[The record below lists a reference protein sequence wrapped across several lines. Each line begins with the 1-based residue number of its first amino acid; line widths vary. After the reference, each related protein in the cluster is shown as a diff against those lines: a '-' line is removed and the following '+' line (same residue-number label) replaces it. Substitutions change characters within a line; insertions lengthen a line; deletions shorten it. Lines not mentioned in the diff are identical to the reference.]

1 MKKAER
7 EEMLRLKLAQMKK
20 YEEALYEQG
29 ASYIG
34 GVDEVGRGPLAG
46 PVVAACV
53 ILPKDFDVIGVDDS
67 KKLTPKKRE
76 QLAPLI
82 KEKAIAYGLG
92 MADEKV
98 IDDINILE
106 ATKGAM
112 RTAVEKAV
120 KMLEERTGAGLD
132 HVLFDAVTIDDL
144 GIDQTAIVKGD
155 GKSVSIAAASI
166 FAKVTRDAMMV
177 KYAEKY
183 PGYAFESNKGYG
195 TKAHFEGIEKLG
207 LCPIHRRTFLKKYL

>member
-112 RTAVEKAV
+112 RTAVGKAV

>member
-7 EEMLRLKLAQMKK
+7 EEMLRRKLAQMKE
-20 YEEALYEQG
+20 YENALYEQG
-29 ASYIG
+29 KSYIG

-112 RTAVEKAV
+112 RTAVEKAA

-132 HVLFDAVTIDDL
+132 HVLFDAVTIDGL
-144 GIDQTAIVKGD
+144 GIDQTAIIKGD
-155 GKSVSIAAASI
+155 GRSVSIAAASI

>member
-1 MKKAER
+1 MCSSD
-7 EEMLRLKLAQMKK
+7 L
-20 YEEALYEQG
+20 
-29 ASYIG
+29 
-34 GVDEVGRGPLAG
+34 
-46 PVVAACV
+46 V

-112 RTAVEKAV
+112 RTAVEKAA

-132 HVLFDAVTIDDL
+132 HVLFDAVTIDGL